1 MTHRHAA
8 HAEKVVNSFKH
19 ILSQSGREHVGE
31 KHFSEL
37 SLMVESAISAAVLE
51 EMEGAADRMDEL
63 AKKIR
68 NSAERWED

>member
-1 MTHRHAA
+1 MTPRHATP
-8 HAEKVVNSFKH
+8 AEKVVNSFKH